1 MLNILIQEK
10 RKCYSNRKKFI
21 DEVPVIWQRE
31 NIYYSG
37 MLEFNELFDDYMG
50 YLLHQVF
57 KRHTDDQRPKAFL
70 RVEDVSSIVD
80 PKAVK
85 AVVENRNIIFP
96 LLSV

>member
-1 MLNILIQEK
+1 MSVEYTDPGKNVNVIATA
-10 RKCYSNRKKFI
+10 KKFI

-57 KRHTDDQRPKAFL
+57 MRTR
-70 RVEDVSSIVD
+70 
-80 PKAVK
+80 
-85 AVVENRNIIFP
+85 
-96 LLSV
+96 